1 MERLTA
7 QSLIVIDPLLDSMKK
22 GIGVILNDKKV
33 SANCRKN
40 ITQYQKTF
48 PQQHSQEWNESDI
61 SQLIKSSNTFILSS
75 KAKSNEDCY
84 DKRTKTL
91 VSKAYTLINLLK
103 NLNASLK
110 AAKVPAVSA
119 ADTLKNIS
127 AVNAR
132 LDDNNKSNTL
142 DNQPGINSSGDKTG
156 AQNSG
161 TFDLLVAQ
169 VHTLSKVN
177 TLLLILV
184 SVLFMLIGGVM
195 LISIKTLRSLKLI
208 FNEMANSN
216 IKGNELMVQ
225 ESNADPEV
233 TGASAQPDSEVTAAP
248 LLAETGVMTSQAGLD
263 RCFICEIMMTA
274 GPRKKFMSEENA
286 DKDLGEDVCGFVSDQ
301 HRILIWLLDGTSDL
315 HCLKNPANKQ
325 EYFSSR
331 LLALGIAEK
340 LRKYFIE
347 RQTETIKE
355 MVAQAIQE
363 VKVNWLEVIE
373 QLPEDEKL
381 YLKKNIEDKNFP
393 ECATTLLI
401 AQLSINGDFTAYRS
415 GDSKIFLYSA
425 AAQNGIDPVDTSLVE
440 KNEESNDRIFFRLCL
455 NEQGKFD
462 MLCNEPLHEVVHHN
476 NIRTV
481 ISFSDGVGADTE
493 QLLKEEY
500 KKAPDKT
507 RKEIIYHSQ
516 ETGDDKSI
524 CFLEIKE
531 TS

>member
-1 MERLTA
+1 MA
-7 QSLIVIDPLLDSMKK
+7 QSPLAIDPLLDSMRR
-22 GIGVILNDKKV
+22 GIGVIVDDKKV
-33 SANCRKN
+33 SANCRTN
-40 ITQYQKTF
+40 FTRYQKTL
-48 PQQHSQEWNESDI
+48 PKQQPEWNENNI
-61 SQLIKSSNTFILSS
+61 NQLIKSTNTFILSS

-91 VSKAYTLINLLK
+91 VSKAYTLINTLK
-103 NLNASLK
+103 NLSVSLK
-110 AAKVPAVSA
+110 AAKIPAVSVA
-119 ADTLKNIS
+119 ETHKNIK
-127 AVNAR
+127 ATNAPIG
-132 LDDNNKSNTL
+132 NNQNDSL
-142 DNQPGINSSGDKTG
+142 SNQPGIDAPGNKRG

-161 TFDLLVAQ
+161 TINLLAAQ
-169 VHTLSKVN
+169 VSTLSTLN
-177 TLLLILV
+177 TVLLI
-184 SVLFMLIGGVM
+184 SVLVLCILTGVM
-195 LISIKTLRSLKLI
+195 LISLKTLKRLKII
-208 FNEMANSN
+208 FKEMANSN
-216 IKGNELMVQ
+216 VKGNELMAQ
-225 ESNADPEV
+225 DKNADQETV
-233 TGASAQPDSEVTAAP
+233 EASALPEETATSAAP
-248 LLAETGVMTSQAGLD
+248 LLAESGLIAGQAEPG

-301 HRILIWLLDGTSDL
+301 QRILVWLLDGTSDL

-347 RQTETIKE
+347 RQTESMKE
-355 MVAQAIQE
+355 MVAQAITE
-363 VKVNWLEVIE
+363 VKINWLEIIE

-381 YLKKNIEDKNFP
+381 HLRKNIEDKNFP

-415 GDSKIFLYSA
+415 GDSKIFLYTPD
-425 AAQNGIDPVDTSLVE
+425 AQNGIDAVDTSLVE
-440 KNEESNDRIFFRLCL
+440 KNEESNDRIFFRLCV

-493 QLLKEEY
+493 HLLKEEY
-500 KKAPDKT
+500 KKAPDKI

-531 TS
+531 TN

>member
-1 MERLTA
+1 MDRLTA
-7 QSLIVIDPLLDSMKK
+7 QSPVAIDPLLDSMKK
-22 GIGVILNDKKV
+22 GISVIANDKKV

-48 PQQHSQEWNESDI
+48 PRQHSPEWNQNDI
-61 SQLIKSSNTFILSS
+61 SRLIKSTNTFILSS

-84 DKRTKTL
+84 DKRAKTL
-91 VSKAYTLINLLK
+91 VSKAYTLINTLK

-110 AAKVPAVSA
+110 APAASV
-119 ADTLKNIS
+119 ADTHKNIQTI
-127 AVNAR
+127 NIR
-132 LDDNNKSNTL
+132 LTDNKDDTL
-142 DNQPGINSSGDKTG
+142 SNQPGIDSSGYKTG
-156 AQNSG
+156 VQNSG
-161 TFDLLVAQ
+161 TFDLLATQ

-177 TLLLILV
+177 TLLLI
-184 SVLFMLIGGVM
+184 SVLVLCMLVGGVM
-195 LISIKTLRSLKLI
+195 FISIKTLRSLKSI
-208 FNEMANSN
+208 SNEMANSN
-216 IKGNELMVQ
+216 VKGNELMVQ
-225 ESNADPEV
+225 ESNANLEV
-233 TGASAQPDSEVTAAP
+233 AGASALPDTAITAAP
-248 LLAETGVMTSQAGLD
+248 LLAESGVMNSQAEPG

-301 HRILIWLLDGTSDL
+301 HKILVWLLDGTSDL

-347 RQTETIKE
+347 RQNESIEE
-355 MVAQAIQE
+355 MMAQAIQE
-363 VKVNWLEVIE
+363 VKLNWLEVIE

-381 YLKKNIEDKNFP
+381 YLRKNIEDKNFP

-401 AQLSINGDFTAYRS
+401 VQLLINGDFTAYRS

-425 AAQNGIDPVDTSLVE
+425 TAQNGIDPVDTSLVE
-440 KNEESNDRIFFRLCL
+440 KNEESNDRIFFRLRL

-500 KKAPDKT
+500 KKAPDKI